1 MVNKANPIT
10 IGSIKIV
17 MLVGKGFS
25 TRVMFHALKKDVD
38 IIDVILEEKPSSWH
52 LLRRRV
58 KKLGLFK
65 VSGQV
70 LFILFN
76 KFSVLTSASRISE
89 LSSQFILNDKEI
101 PKEIV
106 HKVKSINSQ
115 ETIKMLQKINPDA
128 VVVNGTRIISKKV
141 LASVTAPFI
150 NTHMGITPKYRGIH
164 CGYWALAMNDKENCG
179 VTVHLVDEGIDTGGV
194 LFQSTISPNRQD
206 NFNTYPVHQIAAAI
220 PLMKKALIAVSENRS
235 IIKKVVGP
243 SRLWYHPTLW
253 GYLWRWVYSG
263 VK

>member
-1 MVNKANPIT
+1 MQNKNLN
-10 IGSIKIV
+10 IV
-17 MLVGKGFS
+17 MLVGKGQS
-25 TRVMFHALKKDVD
+25 TQIMYNALKDGVD
-38 IIDVILEEKPSSWH
+38 ITAVILEEKPSSWH

-76 KFSVLTSASRISE
+76 RFSVLTSTSRITE
-89 LSSQFILNDKEI
+89 LSAQFNLNDEEI

-106 HKVKSINSQ
+106 RKVKSINSQ
-115 ETIKMLQKINPDA
+115 ETVEMLQQLNPYT

-141 LASVTAPFI
+141 LSSINAPFL

-164 CGYWALAMNDKENCG
+164 CGYWALAMDDKENCG

-194 LFQSTISPNRQD
+194 LYQETISPTHKD
-206 NFNTYPVHQIAAAI
+206 NFNTYPIHQIAKAI
-220 PLMKKALIAVSENRS
+220 PLMKRALTDVSENH
-235 IIKKVVGP
+235 ITINKGVGP
-243 SRLWYHPTLW
+243 SRLWYHPTILEYFKYW
-253 GYLWRWVYSG
+253 ISRG